1 MLTSAVI
8 YLVNTTA
15 GIIAVSIF
23 VVPIGGSPTMDNAF
37 LYEYALAAHSS
48 VPFGQSQIFLGGNN
62 LMASA
67 GNTGVNVFLSGW
79 YQ

>member
-15 GIIAVSIF
+15 GIIPVSIF
-23 VVPIGGSPTMDNAF
+23 VVPIGGLPSTDNAF

-48 VPFGQSQIFLGGNN
+48 VPFGQSQIFLGGNAI
-62 LMASA
+62 MATSA
-67 GNTGVNVFLSGW
+67 AGVNVFLSGW
-79 YQ
+79 QQ